1 MAVGKSAIGQQLA
14 QQLGAPFVDTDAV
27 IVENHGSIA
36 DIFAGRGERVFREI
50 EARTVARVVEEAAG
64 TATVI
69 SLGGGSVL
77 DSGTQQLLDRCTV
90 VYLECD
96 AETVAA
102 RIARNSG
109 RPLLAGDGIRRWK
122 TLFATRQPVYERL
135 ADIVID
141 VRQGTVPELGRRLEA
156 ALGAFLA
163 GAETGTGTD
172 ATGTGPTGPDSGADS
187 AGAGTARAANPA
199 GDNISAGSAAGENMA
214 ATTAAGESTA
224 AKQEVE
230 K

>member
-1 MAVGKSAIGQQLA
+1 MAVGKSALGHQLA
-14 QQLGAPFVDTDAV
+14 QQLGAPFVDTDSV

-36 DIFAGRGERVFREI
+36 DIFAGRGEHAFREI

-64 TATVI
+64 TDTVI

-77 DSGTQQLLDRCTV
+77 DSGTQQLLKGCTV

-96 AETVAA
+96 ADTVAA

-109 RPLLAGDGIRRWK
+109 RPLLAGDGISRWK
-122 TLFATRQPVYERL
+122 ALFATRKPVYERL
-135 ADIVID
+135 ADIVLD
-141 VRQGTVPELGRRLEA
+141 VRRGSVTELGRRLEA
-156 ALGAFLA
+156 ALRAYA
-163 GAETGTGTD
+163 D
-172 ATGTGPTGPDSGADS
+172 APDQ
-187 AGAGTARAANPA
+187 TRAAHNA
-199 GDNISAGSAAGENMA
+199 VD
-214 ATTAAGESTA
+214 TAASDNAA

>member
-1 MAVGKSAIGQQLA
+1 MLIGPMAVGKSAIGQQLA

-27 IVENHGSIA
+27 IVESHGSIA

-122 TLFATRQPVYERL
+122 TLFATRKPVYERL
-135 ADIVID
+135 ADVVLD

-163 GAETGTGTD
+163 GA
-172 ATGTGPTGPDSGADS
+172 ATP
-187 AGAGTARAANPA
+187 AA
-199 GDNISAGSAAGENMA
+199 DNISAGSIT
-214 ATTAAGESTA
+214 ATTAAGQDAA

>member
-36 DIFAGRGERVFREI
+36 DIFAGRGERAFREI
-50 EARTVARVVEEAAG
+50 EARTVARVVEEATG
-64 TATVI
+64 TSTVI

-77 DSGTQQLLDRCTV
+77 DSGTQQLLKRCTV

-96 AETVAA
+96 ADTVAA

-122 TLFATRQPVYERL
+122 TLFATRKPVYERL
-135 ADIVID
+135 ADIVLD
-141 VRQGTVPELGRRLEA
+141 VRQGSVNELGRRLEA
-156 ALGAFLA
+156 VLSAYA
-163 GAETGTGTD
+163 GRAK
-172 ATGTGPTGPDSGADS
+172 DSGAES
-187 AGAGTARAANPA
+187 GTPEDTVAADTAADNTRAAHT
-199 GDNISAGSAAGENMA
+199 AAN
-214 ATTAAGESTA
+214 TAAGDIPA